1 MIRRSPPK
9 SGRMDK
15 PAGGKMKDLKFIP
28 SGKVYLTPGQKQARY
43 IRMLERWVM
52 VLGPAC
58 IILAAG
64 FGIAVI
70 S

>member
-1 MIRRSPPK
+1 
-9 SGRMDK
+9 
-15 PAGGKMKDLKFIP
+15 MKDLKFIP

>member
-1 MIRRSPPK
+1 MR
-9 SGRMDK
+9 
-15 PAGGKMKDLKFIP
+15 DLKLMP
-28 SGKVYLTPGQKQARY
+28 VEKVYLTPGQKQARY

-58 IILAAG
+58 IILAAS